1 MKFRTDFVTNSSS
14 SSFISVTI
22 SSDGNKT
29 HTLIDLEDVSY
40 DWNDCEMPTI
50 KAGKIENDDGNEI
63 STPAEMAASI
73 LGAMARDY
81 SFSKVPLSI

>member
-1 MKFRTDFVTNSSS
+1 
-14 SSFISVTI
+14 
-22 SSDGNKT
+22 
-29 HTLIDLEDVSY
+29 
-40 DWNDCEMPTI
+40 MPTI

-63 STPAEMAASI
+63 STPAEIAASI